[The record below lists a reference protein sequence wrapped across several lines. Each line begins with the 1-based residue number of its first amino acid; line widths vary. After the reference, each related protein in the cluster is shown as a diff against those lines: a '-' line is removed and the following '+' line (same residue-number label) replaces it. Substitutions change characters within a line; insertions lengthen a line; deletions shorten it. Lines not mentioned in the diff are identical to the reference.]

1 MAWQDLTFGNGVAV
15 IDPHGDLIDRLIP
28 HLPPERWDDVVLFD
42 PADEEFAVAFN
53 PLAPGSG
60 RERDLRAT
68 DFIAVMKRHT
78 SGWGDQMSS
87 LLGNAVLAFL
97 HSERGGTL
105 PELRRFLVDPAFRT
119 AFLKSVTHGEVLH
132 YWEHE
137 ASLANRSAVGSI
149 VTRLDELLRYES
161 LLHLL
166 GQRANRLDFADI
178 LDSGKIF
185 LARLSKGQI
194 GATNAFLLG
203 SLLVAR
209 FHQTAIARQA
219 RNPAERPPYFL
230 ILDEAAELLTG
241 TVAEILTGARKYGL
255 GLTLAHQHLGQ
266 LRPEDGV
273 RGAVLGSCA
282 TRVCF
287 RVDGEDARK
296 LADEFAGF
304 GPTDLMNLPDRQ
316 AIARLGPR
324 DTACNLET
332 IFVPTPPRTYSE
344 VYPEILARTRARYC
358 TPRAEIRAQLAE
370 LRSQIPPRRD
380 KVDPFAKLARE
391 KEEVEATP
399 GVPTASEAEG
409 VAEAAPE
416 PPVALPAVAATPDSV
431 SAETEEAPT
440 PIGTDDLTDP
450 PLTAGAASAKSE
462 AIKTTII
469 QQAGGWQFSHTPE
482 VKILDGLTRI
492 DLVLSL
498 LNVRV
503 ACQISYTSTKEL
515 EVTNLFRIL
524 EAGYDPVFLVCDATV
539 RRRAIEALFQSRASA
554 EQRRRVQFL
563 TCRQFLREI
572 WQLGEAELRRSAVAG
587 ALEPLKAAPEPP
599 TVTGDERV
607 RIHRENL
614 RRIQDRKQ
622 QAQAKST
629 LG

>member
-1 MAWQDLTFGNGVAV
+1 
-15 IDPHGDLIDRLIP
+15 
-28 HLPPERWDDVVLFD
+28 
-42 PADEEFAVAFN
+42 
-53 PLAPGSG
+53 
-60 RERDLRAT
+60 
-68 DFIAVMKRHT
+68 
-78 SGWGDQMSS
+78 
-87 LLGNAVLAFL
+87 
-97 HSERGGTL
+97 
-105 PELRRFLVDPAFRT
+105 
-119 AFLKSVTHGEVLH
+119 
-132 YWEHE
+132 
-137 ASLANRSAVGSI
+137 
-149 VTRLDELLRYES
+149 
-161 LLHLL
+161 
-166 GQRANRLDFADI
+166 
-178 LDSGKIF
+178 
-185 LARLSKGQI
+185 
-194 GATNAFLLG
+194 
-203 SLLVAR
+203 
-209 FHQTAIARQA
+209 
-219 RNPAERPPYFL
+219 
-230 ILDEAAELLTG
+230 
-241 TVAEILTGARKYGL
+241 
-255 GLTLAHQHLGQ
+255 
-266 LRPEDGV
+266 
-273 RGAVLGSCA
+273 
-282 TRVCF
+282 
-287 RVDGEDARK
+287 
-296 LADEFAGF
+296 
-304 GPTDLMNLPDRQ
+304 MNLPDRQ

-370 LRSQIPPRRD
+370 LRRQIPPRRD

-399 GVPTASEAEG
+399 GVPTASEAVG

>member
-1 MAWQDLTFGNGVAV
+1 MVRKTRALPAAFTSAEQAVFLGDNEHEGESRPVWLPDRLRLQHCHVLGATGSGKSTLLGLMAWQDLTFGNGVAV
-15 IDPHGDLIDRLIP
+15 IDPHGDLIDWLIP
-28 HLPPERWDDVVLFD
+28 HIPPERWDDVVLFD

-60 RERDLRAT
+60 RELDLRAT

-105 PELRRFLVDPAFRT
+105 PELRRFLVDPAFRA

-332 IFVPTPPRTYSE
+332 IFVPTPPRTYAE

-358 TPRAEIRAQLAE
+358 TPRSEIRAQLADSGG
-370 LRSQIPPRRD
+370 RSRPGGRRSI
-380 KVDPFAKLARE
+380 R
-391 KEEVEATP
+391 
-399 GVPTASEAEG
+399 SR
-409 VAEAAPE
+409 
-416 PPVALPAVAATPDSV
+416 SWR
-431 SAETEEAPT
+431 
-440 PIGTDDLTDP
+440 
-450 PLTAGAASAKSE
+450 
-462 AIKTTII
+462 
-469 QQAGGWQFSHTPE
+469 GG
-482 VKILDGLTRI
+482 
-492 DLVLSL
+492 
-498 LNVRV
+498 
-503 ACQISYTSTKEL
+503 
-515 EVTNLFRIL
+515 
-524 EAGYDPVFLVCDATV
+524 
-539 RRRAIEALFQSRASA
+539 RRRKHRSCRRLRKRWEWRESPQNHRWRYRRCRRSHRRN
-554 EQRRRVQFL
+554 RRR
-563 TCRQFLREI
+563 
-572 WQLGEAELRRSAVAG
+572 
-587 ALEPLKAAPEPP
+587 
-599 TVTGDERV
+599 
-607 RIHRENL
+607 N
-614 RRIQDRKQ
+614 
-622 QAQAKST
+622 
-629 LG
+629 

>member
-1 MAWQDLTFGNGVAV
+1 
-15 IDPHGDLIDRLIP
+15 
-28 HLPPERWDDVVLFD
+28 
-42 PADEEFAVAFN
+42 
-53 PLAPGSG
+53 
-60 RERDLRAT
+60 
-68 DFIAVMKRHT
+68 
-78 SGWGDQMSS
+78 
-87 LLGNAVLAFL
+87 
-97 HSERGGTL
+97 
-105 PELRRFLVDPAFRT
+105 
-119 AFLKSVTHGEVLH
+119 
-132 YWEHE
+132 
-137 ASLANRSAVGSI
+137 VGSI

-304 GPTDLMNLPDRQ
+304 GATDLMNLPDRQ

-324 DTACNLET
+324 DTAFNLET
-332 IFVPTPPRTYSE
+332 IFVPTPPRTYAE

-370 LRSQIPPRRD
+370 LRSQIPPRRE

-391 KEEVEATP
+391 KEEEATP
-399 GVPTASEAEG
+399 TPVVPTASEPVVAAE
-409 VAEAAPE
+409 VAPE
-416 PPVALPAVAATPDSV
+416 PPVALPAVEPATVSE
-431 SAETEEAPT
+431 SAETGEALT

-469 QQAGGWQFSHTPE
+469 QQAGGWQFSHKPE
-482 VKILDGLTRI
+482 VEILGGLTRI

-539 RRRAIEALFQSRASA
+539 RRRAIETLFQSRATA

-572 WQLGEAELRRSAVAG
+572 RQLGEAELRRSAVAG
-587 ALEPLKAAPEPP
+587 AAEPLKAAPLPP
-599 TVTGDERV
+599 VTGDDREQ
-607 RIHRENL
+607 IHRENL
-614 RRIQDRKQ
+614 RRIQERKQ
-622 QAQAKST
+622 QARAKST